1 MTTCYKYLYIK
12 NTCQQHFDVS
22 HYKFHFSFLFFLID
36 LKIRHCFPASI
47 AVVVVVVFLTF
58 GYLSDFKSLL
68 PSCSNVTDSP
78 THIEFFR
85 QTPLLIFGD
94 LKI

>member
-1 MTTCYKYLYIK
+1 MFHTI
-12 NTCQQHFDVS
+12 NS
-22 HYKFHFSFLFFLID
+22 IFHFYFFFLID
-36 LKIRHCFPASI
+36 LKIRHCFPAPI
-47 AVVVVVVFLTF
+47 AVVVVVVVFLTF

-78 THIEFFR
+78 THIEFLR
-85 QTPLLIFGD
+85 RTPLLIFGD

>member
-1 MTTCYKYLYIK
+1 MFHTI
-12 NTCQQHFDVS
+12 NS
-22 HYKFHFSFLFFLID
+22 IFHFYFFLID

-47 AVVVVVVFLTF
+47 AVVVVVVVFLTF